1 MIKINRS
8 IRTLILVMSVLVV
21 IVVIIA
27 QSYFRQQN
35 QLVDPRIVQA
45 RELYATY
52 NKLAEAGKYDSI
64 FVLLN
69 EIEGIYA
76 RVEHYRNSFEQ
87 GVINNNR
94 AALWLTLGLQGEAY
108 DSTGQDSLVM
118 LASGAL
124 QTSISIYE
132 NWDNQFGH
140 GDPAICREQIAGTFL
155 DGLEQYDP
163 AQQERFLEK
172 RVGEIVQSA
181 GEVKRRLSVSY
192 TNMGIVHRHHARYDS
207 AAVCYTRALE
217 LWDRNLTAENN
228 LNLLL
233 GLPQKK
239 VNIIQRLFPPER

>member
-1 MIKINRS
+1 
-8 IRTLILVMSVLVV
+8 VV
-21 IVVIIA
+21 IVVVIA
-27 QSYFRQQN
+27 QSYFRKQN
-35 QLVDPRIVQA
+35 QLVDPRIVHA

-52 NKLAEAGKYDSI
+52 NNLAEAGEYDSI
-64 FVLLN
+64 FVLLD
-69 EIEGIYA
+69 EIENIYA
-76 RVEHYRNSFEQ
+76 RVEHYRNSYEL

-94 AALWLTLGLQGEAY
+94 AALWLTLGLQGETY
-108 DSTGQDSLVM
+108 DSTRQDSLVM

-140 GDPAICREQIAGTFL
+140 GDPAKCRKQISDVFL

-163 AQQERFLEK
+163 VQQERFLEK
-172 RVGEIVQSA
+172 RVSEIVQSA
-181 GEVKRRLSVSY
+181 GEVQRRLSVSY
-192 TNMGIVHRHHARYDS
+192 TNLGIVHRHHARYDS
-207 AAVCYTRALE
+207 AAHCYTRALE

-239 VNIIQRLFPPER
+239 QNIIQRLFPPER